1 MDPVCDLNVHR
12 QIVSLLDKPDPV
24 IFDIG
29 CNDGSDAQRFLRLL
43 PGAQLYCFEPDPR
56 PVARFKENGFSS
68 GSDEAIRSCD
78 QRPKRNDRVSP
89 QQWKWQR

>member
-43 PGAQLYCFEPDPR
+43 PGAQL
-56 PVARFKENGFSS
+56 
-68 GSDEAIRSCD
+68 
-78 QRPKRNDRVSP
+78 
-89 QQWKWQR
+89 